1 MVDVS
6 REGTRYV
13 LSLLGSLWTGNGN
26 WEMEDKIGKW
36 KIKLG
41 NGRYHGSGTGNEV
54 GM

>member
-13 LSLLGSLWTGNGN
+13 LSLSLSWVLFGRET
-26 WEMEDKIGKW
+26 EIGK
-36 KIKLG
+36 
-41 NGRYHGSGTGNEV
+41 GRYHGSGTGNEI

>member
-1 MVDVS
+1 M
-6 REGTRYV
+6 
-13 LSLLGSLWTGNGN
+13 GSLFWVLFGR
-26 WEMEDKIGKW
+26 EMEIGKW